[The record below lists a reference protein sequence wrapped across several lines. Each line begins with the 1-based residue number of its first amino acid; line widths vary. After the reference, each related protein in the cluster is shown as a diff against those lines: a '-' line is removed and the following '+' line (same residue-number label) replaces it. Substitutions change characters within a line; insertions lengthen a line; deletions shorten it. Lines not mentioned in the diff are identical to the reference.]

1 MLHIKITTEMNFL
14 ELVIKVKTCLLELV
28 EITEVTDPLFKKE
41 KTVSTS
47 QLKNMLPKFTSS
59 TKMNNPQI
67 FYKSLFTINIYI

>member
-28 EITEVTDPLFKKE
+28 ENTEVTDPLFKKE
-41 KTVSTS
+41 KNSLNFPS
-47 QLKNMLPKFTSS
+47 EECNLTSS